1 MNQDSSRVLVVD
13 DEDFQ
18 RSLILRLLA
27 ADGFSFVSE
36 AINGKIALELIDDN
50 PPDIILLDIQM
61 PLIDGYEVLT
71 TLKHSTKYRD
81 IPVIIMS
88 AIDDMDSV
96 VRCIELGAEEYLS
109 KPVNATLMRA
119 RIKSSLQKK
128 RFHDQKQ
135 LYLKQIEAEKK
146 RVDDLLNVAL
156 PPAAV
161 KELKDKGYV
170 EPRRYENVAVL
181 FCDVI
186 QFTNHCDKL
195 SPEEIVGLLTRLFV
209 SFENIVV
216 EYGLDKIKTI
226 GDEFMA
232 TAGLI
237 EPCKDP
243 LMTAVNCGLALSQAT
258 PVAVPGWQVRVGV
271 NLGPVVAGV
280 VGKHKY
286 SFDVWGNTVN
296 LASRM
301 TSYGRPGA
309 VTLSHDI
316 FPSISDKFNVTSL
329 GYHEVKGKG
338 QMEIIE
344 CSDRT

>member
-1 MNQDSSRVLVVD
+1 LDQDSSHVLVVD
-13 DEDFQ
+13 DEDFH

-36 AINGKIALELIDDN
+36 AINGKVALELIDDN
-50 PPDIILLDIQM
+50 PPDIILLDIEM

-71 TLKHSTKYRD
+71 TLKQSPKYRD

-88 AIDDMDSV
+88 AIEELDSV
-96 VRCIELGAEEYLS
+96 VHCIELGAEEYLA

-128 RFHDQKQ
+128 QFRDQEQ

-146 RVDDLLNVAL
+146 KVDDLLNVAL

-186 QFTNHCDKL
+186 QFTNHCDRL
-195 SPEEIVGLLTRLFV
+195 SPEEIIELLTRLFI
-209 SFENIVV
+209 SFEKVVV
-216 EYGLDKIKTI
+216 EHGMEKIKTI

-232 TAGLI
+232 TAGLL
-237 EPCKDP
+237 ESCKDP
-243 LMTAVNCGLALSQAT
+243 LVTAINCGLALSRAT
-258 PVAVPGWQVRVGV
+258 PIAIPGWQVRVGV

-286 SFDVWGNTVN
+286 SFDVWGDTVN
-296 LASRM
+296 IASRM
-301 TSYGRPGA
+301 TSYGKPEV
-309 VTLSHDI
+309 VTISHYI
-316 FPSISDKFNVTSL
+316 CPSTSDKFNVRSL
-329 GYHEVKGKG
+329 GYHDVKGKG
-338 QMEIIE
+338 KMEIIE
-344 CSDRT
+344 CSERT